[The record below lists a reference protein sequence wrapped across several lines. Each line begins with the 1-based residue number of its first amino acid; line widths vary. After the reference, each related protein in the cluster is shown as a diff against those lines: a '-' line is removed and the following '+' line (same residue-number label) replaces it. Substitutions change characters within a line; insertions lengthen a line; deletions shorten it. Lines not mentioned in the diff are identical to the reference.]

1 MTNTI
6 IARLSIAISTVA
18 LSTAPAFAK
27 PIETPAAVEAAA
39 APKALPMDQK
49 ICIKATLTG
58 SLIPRTL
65 CRTRGEFIALTGF
78 DPSVSVKK

>member
-6 IARLSIAISTVA
+6 IARLSIAISAVA

-27 PIETPAAVEAAA
+27 PVETPAAVEAAT
-39 APKALPMDQK
+39 APGAPSMDQK
-49 ICIKATLTG
+49 ICVKSRLTG
-58 SLIPRTL
+58 SRIEKTV
-65 CRTRGEFIALTGF
+65 CRTRGEFIALNGF